1 MKKSTVLKLTICLIC
16 LNIGFTFA
24 QKSPVNELLT
34 SYVTYSNNL
43 NDENSVVNI
52 TSLLHEK
59 FEDNA
64 TFIGLAGFISRETK
78 NLTGVTEDFTE
89 KSKDNNYNFK
99 MTINKV
105 VYESQKDKAGTIS
118 AVVNFESM
126 IDEKVTEKGT
136 VLINMIAS
144 KFMGEWKII
153 QLNTVKISE
162 QSEVGKCVSYLFSNG
177 NAYFNSETYYPA
189 GIKYKREF
197 QSFRIGTSGGERA
210 IINRGDSDKT
220 FIWKLNGD
228 VYNGKTFIGKAAEA
242 KDAVQLVIQNAY
254 SKTCTE
260 FAFS

>member
-1 MKKSTVLKLTICLIC
+1 MKKSTVLKLTICLVC
-16 LNIGFTFA
+16 LNIGFSFA
-24 QKSPVNELLT
+24 QKTPVNQLLT
-34 SYVTYSNNL
+34 SYVNYSNNL
-43 NDENSVVNI
+43 TDESSVVNI

-59 FEDNA
+59 FEDNS
-64 TFIGLAGFISRETK
+64 TFIGLAGFVSRETK
-78 NLTGVTEDFTE
+78 NLTTITEEFTE

-99 MTINKV
+99 MIIDKV

-118 AVVNFESM
+118 AVVNFQSM
-126 IDEKVTEKGT
+126 IDDKITEKGT
-136 VLINMIAS
+136 VLINMIAT
-144 KFMGEWKII
+144 KFMGDWKII

-162 QSEVGKCVSYLFSNG
+162 QSEVGNCVSYLFSNG

-210 IINRGDSDKT
+210 IINRGDNDKT

-228 VYNGKTFIGKAAEA
+228 VYSGKTFIGKAAEA

-260 FAFS
+260 FTFS